1 MSASLEELLPA
12 SEQERVVAA
21 IRRAEGKTSGQVKVH
36 LDARCIGPARRRAE
50 RLFVRL
56 GLSGTR
62 HRNAV
67 LLYVAVRD
75 HKYAILGDSGIH
87 EAVGGSFW
95 ESAAARMKDAFARGA
110 LGDGLVGAIEAI
122 GEKLA
127 ERFPP
132 GQTSNEISDDI
143 SH

>member
-1 MSASLEELLPA
+1 MANSLDELLPPVD
-12 SEQERVVAA
+12 QERVLAA
-21 IRRAEGKTSGQVKVH
+21 IRSAEARTSGQVKVH
-36 LDARCIGPARRRAE
+36 LEGRCIGPARRRAE
-50 RLFVRL
+50 RVFLIL
-56 GLSGTR
+56 GLERTQ

-75 HKYAILGDSGIH
+75 HKYAILGDTGIH
-87 EAVGGSFW
+87 EAVGGAFW
-95 ESAAARMKDAFARGA
+95 DAAAAQMKDAFARGA

-132 GQTSNEISDDI
+132 AATGNEIPDDI

>member
-1 MSASLEELLPA
+1 MAASLEDLLPA
-12 SEQERVVAA
+12 ADQERVLAA
-21 IRRAEGKTSGQVKVH
+21 IRRAEATTSGQVKVH
-36 LDARCIGPARRRAE
+36 LDAHCIGRARRRAE

-56 GLSGTR
+56 GLSHTR
-62 HRNAV
+62 DRNAV

-75 HKYAILGDSGIH
+75 RKYAILGDTGIH
-87 EAVGGSFW
+87 EAVGSAFW
-95 ESAAARMKDAFARGA
+95 EAAAARMRDAFARGA
-110 LGDGLVGAIEAI
+110 LGAGLVGAIEAI

-132 GQTSNEISDDI
+132 GSTGNEIPDDI